1 MLLKWG
7 SVWGFMP
14 AKDLKFIGIARAN
27 SGGVQTPE
35 LSVFVLDNDISG
47 GFVGDDDD
55 DDDDGPTNEVWI

>member
-1 MLLKWG
+1 
-7 SVWGFMP
+7 MP